1 MTPLPLSAGFLTS
14 ASRLSQCPPPSHA
27 EVAFLGRS
35 NVGKSSLINA
45 LVERKGLAKSSQ
57 TPGKTR
63 LINFFESTWKVEE
76 GQKVDVGLVDL
87 PGFGYAKVSKS
98 LKEEWERNLSE
109 FLKKRESLAL
119 LILLRDARHPD
130 LELDEQVKEYLQGTL
145 RPNQALL
152 EVYTKMDKLKSTELS
167 RLKQK
172 KTHSLIVSAPKKTG
186 IPELRERMLKMALEV
201 K

>member
-1 MTPLPLSAGFLTS
+1 MTPTPLSAHFLVS
-14 ASRLSQCPPPSHA
+14 AARISQSPPPSHA

-45 LVERKGLAKSSQ
+45 LVERKNLAKSSQ

-63 LINFFESTWKVEE
+63 LINFFESVWKME
-76 GQKVDVGLVDL
+76 GEQKITVGLVDL

-130 LELDEQVKEYLQGTL
+130 LELDEQVKEYLLGTL
-145 RPNQALL
+145 RPNQTLL
-152 EVYTKMDKLKSTELS
+152 EVYTKMDKLKSAELS

-172 KTHSLIVSAPKKTG
+172 QPDSLMVSAPKKTG
-186 IPELRERMLKMALEV
+186 IPELRAAMLKMALEA